1 MYRLGWSTNFT
12 KFFVK
17 MISRKKNYT
26 HWTDKALFFMK
37 IPTVRC
43 WCSESFSISMSFNKL
58 DRKLTMVFSLVV
70 SAALLLFPAA
80 FSNNVSR
87 CFSFIF
93 IFEFAANFWCF
104 KWLFKRLDTLLMKF
118 DLALELVLRFFL
130 LDLVKYPGTIWLKWF
145 KSWWNWGW
153 SGVWSQWFS
162 SSGNCGFI
170 FKICLLWRNFEDTFP
185 CIHIT

>member
-1 MYRLGWSTNFT
+1 MYRLGWITNFT

-70 SAALLLFPAA
+70 SAALLLLPAA

-153 SGVWSQWFS
+153 SGVWSQFFS
-162 SSGNCGFI
+162 SMGNCGLI
-170 FKICLLWRNFEDTFP
+170 FKICLLLRNFEDVFP
-185 CIHIT
+185 WMST